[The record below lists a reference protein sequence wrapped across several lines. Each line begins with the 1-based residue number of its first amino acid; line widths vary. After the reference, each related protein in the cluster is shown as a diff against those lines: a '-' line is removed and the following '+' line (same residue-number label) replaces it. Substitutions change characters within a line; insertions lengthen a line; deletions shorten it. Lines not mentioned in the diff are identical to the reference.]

1 MIDLN
6 LIDKQF
12 ILNTKSNKLM
22 SFFDNKDP
30 LSDSQPKSVHHPE
43 PPHDKAN
50 LFFDKLTQGCEKIK
64 NKLGLD
70 DEK

>member
-1 MIDLN
+1 
-6 LIDKQF
+6 
-12 ILNTKSNKLM
+12 M

-50 LFFDKLTQGCEKIK
+50 LFIDKLTQGCEKIK

>member
-30 LSDSQPKSVHHPE
+30 VSDS
-43 PPHDKAN
+43 
-50 LFFDKLTQGCEKIK
+50 
-64 NKLGLD
+64 
-70 DEK
+70 